1 MQAQPHLID
10 SYTRH
15 ELNLDLSIYP
25 QSSIGRAKPRNIA
38 TRITIFK
45 LGYSRRIFCK
55 NLRYLWTIRHFYNAK
70 HASMHRFRPLVGV
83 PVYLSYIGPRENIVT
98 YGFLGTVWEYYS
110 MTDAK
115 FNSDSFVRH
124 LQRLLRKFGSV
135 GTITNRAALPC
146 SKMHK
151 EFVCDNDRLEIL
163 HRPRSFLSI
172 TSLNNADINQRYM
185 LRSKCS

>member
-1 MQAQPHLID
+1 
-10 SYTRH
+10 
-15 ELNLDLSIYP
+15 
-25 QSSIGRAKPRNIA
+25 
-38 TRITIFK
+38 
-45 LGYSRRIFCK
+45 
-55 NLRYLWTIRHFYNAK
+55 
-70 HASMHRFRPLVGV
+70 
-83 PVYLSYIGPRENIVT
+83 
-98 YGFLGTVWEYYS
+98 

-172 TSLNNADINQRYM
+172 TSLNNADINQSRILSFPVAILAYDAKM
-185 LRSKCS
+185 MHCLAISGIKDLIVWS